1 MSQTSTIRIN
11 STPPIDCTDEGNRQI
26 RLEQGDVDVSVVYF
40 DESHTEAVCAAI
52 MAKAKLIRG
61 RRA

>member
-52 MAKAKLIRG
+52 VAKA
-61 RRA
+61 